1 MNRYRHLLVA
11 VAALAA
17 LATARAATAGVP
29 TEQLKLQID
38 RVLTAL
44 EDPTMKVDGKAAER
58 RTRVRTIANDIF
70 DWTETA
76 KRSLAR
82 HWQPLT
88 DAQRDE
94 FVQLFGDLLERAYI
108 SKIELYTGEKV
119 TYAGEVVEGDQA
131 FVKTKIVT
139 KQGSDVPIDYRMLR
153 RGDRWLVYDVVIEG
167 VSLVGNYRT
176 QFNRLIQ
183 TSSYG
188 DVVAKMRAKLTES
201 EDAESAASKR
211 APRSG
216 R

>member
-44 EDPTMKVDGKAAER
+44 EDPTIKVDGKAAER

-108 SKIELYTGEKV
+108 SKIELYTGEQV

-131 FVKTKIVT
+131 LVKTKIVT

-201 EDAESAASKR
+201 EYAESAASKR